1 MSIRS
6 GMADL
11 SAGSLRHLGDSGVFW
26 SDMIGSSIKGA
37 YDIHITGA
45 NVYIFNQKC
54 ALVYFSSALH
64 KLPVAV
70 VQIWQWEL

>member
-1 MSIRS
+1 
-6 GMADL
+6 MADL

-45 NVYIFNQKC
+45 NVYIFNQNAHWFIFPLRC
-54 ALVYFSSALH
+54 INY
-64 KLPVAV
+64 P
-70 VQIWQWEL
+70 